1 MWLWACFASEM
12 VVVGRE
18 VERRRRGGS
27 SSASGSELRE
37 SGWGSRYGWKNG
49 ESGWKCTAGLGA
61 IMLIRISTT
70 SI

>member
-1 MWLWACFASEM
+1 MWACFASEM
-12 VVVGRE
+12 VVVERGVR
-18 VERRRRGGS
+18 RRRRGGV

-61 IMLIRISTT
+61 IMLIRISA
-70 SI
+70 IPI

>member
-1 MWLWACFASEM
+1 M
-12 VVVGRE
+12 VVERGV
-18 VERRRRGGS
+18 RRRKRGGVS
-27 SSASGSELRE
+27 CASGSELRE